1 MTPTI
6 GRLKTRPEFL
16 KVAAARCKWVAP
28 GLVLQV
34 LQYGSNGQSPDH
46 TAQSGE
52 DLRVGFTVSRKVG
65 NAVKRNRARRRLRAA
80 VDAIMPEFGRP
91 GHDYVVIGRG
101 STLSRGFEDLK
112 SDLHVAISRA
122 TTNKGFESKRGP
134 KRRKSKGQNPKTG
147 PKAGRAS
154 EGSEV

>member
-16 KVAAARCKWVAP
+16 RVAAARCKWVAP
-28 GLVLQV
+28 GLILQV
-34 LQYGSNGQSPDH
+34 LQRRPAGQSPDH

-65 NAVKRNRARRRLRAA
+65 NAVKRNRARRRLRAV
-80 VDAIMPEFGRP
+80 VDAVMPELGRS

-101 STLSRGFEDLK
+101 STLTRDFEDLK
-112 SDLHVAISRA
+112 SDLRVAISRA
-122 TTNKGFESKRGP
+122 STNKGFESKRG
-134 KRRKSKGQNPKTG
+134 SKGRRGSNRGPKTDH
-147 PKAGRAS
+147 RTS
-154 EGSEV
+154 EGSGA

>member
-6 GRLKTRPEFL
+6 GRLKRRPEFL

-28 GLVLQV
+28 GLILQV
-34 LQYGSNGQSPDH
+34 LQRGSSGESYDH
-46 TAQSGE
+46 TAPSGE

-80 VDAIMPEFGRP
+80 VDEVMPELGRP

-101 STLSRGFEDLK
+101 STLTRDFEDLK
-112 SDLHVAISRA
+112 SDLRVAISRA
-122 TTNKGFESKRGP
+122 STNKGFESKRG
-134 KRRKSKGQNPKTG
+134 SKGRKGPPRGPKTNRG
-147 PKAGRAS
+147 P
-154 EGSEV
+154 EGSGV